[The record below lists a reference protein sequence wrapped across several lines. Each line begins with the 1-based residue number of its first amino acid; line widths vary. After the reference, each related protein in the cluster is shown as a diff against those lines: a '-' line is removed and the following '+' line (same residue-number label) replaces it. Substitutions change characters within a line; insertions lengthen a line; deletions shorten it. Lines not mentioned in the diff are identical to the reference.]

1 MPEPDIAARAPRAPC
16 FSWVRSD
23 AGGVVRLTLAG
34 ELDAYGTPD
43 FALALERAQFAS
55 AFVVV
60 DLRRLAFLDCG
71 ALHVLLAAAERARV
85 ADTRFVVVR
94 GPRQVER
101 LFEIVGTGRLIER
114 ADLDGSLVYADA
126 EARTNAG

>member
-1 MPEPDIAARAPRAPC
+1 MPDHAIARTPRAPC
-16 FSWVRSD
+16 FSWLRSD

-43 FALALERAQFAS
+43 LAMALERAQFGS

-60 DLRRLAFLDCG
+60 DMRRLTFLDCG
-71 ALHVLLAAAERARV
+71 ALHVLLEAAERARE

-101 LFEIVGTGRLIER
+101 LFEIVDTGRLLER
-114 ADLDGSLVYADA
+114 ADLDESSVLADA
-126 EARTNAG
+126 EARTDAG